1 LILHRVASPSLL
13 NHGRVGLD
21 RVRGHAR
28 SPAKPRELGVHDGA
42 ELARC
47 CMPEDPA
54 SPVQARGGGIRRGLC
69 SILRAGVWCCSTPIS
84 PLFAV
89 VLWLRTAS
97 LDPLGGLTH

>member
-54 SPVQARGGGIRRGLC
+54 SPVQARGGDTSWLVQHSTSGGLVLQYTNF
-69 SILRAGVWCCSTPIS
+69 STLCCSS
-84 PLFAV
+84 MA
-89 VLWLRTAS
+89 
-97 LDPLGGLTH
+97 

>member
-54 SPVQARGGGIRRGLC
+54 SPVQARGGGYVVACAAFYERGF
-69 SILRAGVWCCSTPIS
+69 GV
-84 PLFAV
+84 AV
-89 VLWLRTAS
+89 HQFLHS
-97 LDPLGGLTH
+97 LL